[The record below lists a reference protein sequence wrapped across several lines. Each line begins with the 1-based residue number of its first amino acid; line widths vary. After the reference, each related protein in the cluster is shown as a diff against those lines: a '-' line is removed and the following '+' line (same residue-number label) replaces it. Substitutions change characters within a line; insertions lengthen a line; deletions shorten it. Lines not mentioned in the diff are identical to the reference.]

1 MKCQISVSKR
11 LKIVMTDLKLHLA
24 HRSCWFCLALRAFL
38 SLKIVHLTLQ
48 EENPVNEKSK
58 MSRILLSVVATENEI
73 CQNVTKRIKQ
83 HVPGMINYII
93 RVMKNPVFGIS
104 DQIRY
109 KWCCTDIE
117 DN

>member
-1 MKCQISVSKR
+1 MLV
-11 LKIVMTDLKLHLA
+11 L
-24 HRSCWFCLALRAFL
+24 SCSEGFPFFED
-38 SLKIVHLTLQ
+38 STPYHK

-104 DQIRY
+104 DQVQY